1 MVSRAF
7 SWLAVIS
14 LFAPLATPLRV
25 IAQEEK
31 SLGTLGG
38 GYSFGF
44 AVNNLGVV
52 FGAAA
57 TPKQTD
63 FIAETAFVW
72 DKDLKMINL
81 GTLGGEACSGCSSA
95 VEGANDWGEAAI
107 FSETASPAYG
117 GEDFCGFGTHRQC
130 LGAVWK
136 NGVMSELNSLRGG
149 HNSQGISINNLGQVA
164 GMAENGKADATCVTA
179 TPFQKLRFEA
189 VIWGEDG
196 KATELRP
203 LAGDTVGYS
212 FQINDA
218 GQAVGVTGLCGNTRV
233 PPITPGMN
241 APHAVLWEKDGTPIN
256 LGSLGGG
263 GFSIP
268 GAINDRGEVG
278 GASLAKD
285 GTVHPFFWTK
295 ETGIQDLGAFPGA
308 VVTGIPCCH
317 TLNNNGEAVGLTA
330 DSHFNL
336 RGWVWRDHTKTD
348 LNLLIP
354 QDAPLYLQTGW
365 AINDRGQIVGQAI
378 VKSSCP
384 VQTPPAW
391 QANQSACAEVHAY
404 LATPEK

>member
-1 MVSRAF
+1 
-7 SWLAVIS
+7 
-14 LFAPLATPLRV
+14 
-25 IAQEEK
+25 
-31 SLGTLGG
+31 
-38 GYSFGF
+38 
-44 AVNNLGVV
+44 
-52 FGAAA
+52 
-57 TPKQTD
+57 
-63 FIAETAFVW
+63 
-72 DKDLKMINL
+72 
-81 GTLGGEACSGCSSA
+81 
-95 VEGANDWGEAAI
+95 
-107 FSETASPAYG
+107 
-117 GEDFCGFGTHRQC
+117 
-130 LGAVWK
+130 
-136 NGVMSELNSLRGG
+136 
-149 HNSQGISINNLGQVA
+149 
-164 GMAENGKADATCVTA
+164 
-179 TPFQKLRFEA
+179 
-189 VIWGEDG
+189 
-196 KATELRP
+196 
-203 LAGDTVGYS
+203 
-212 FQINDA
+212 
-218 GQAVGVTGLCGNTRV
+218 
-233 PPITPGMN
+233 MN
-241 APHAVLWEKDGTPIN
+241 AAHAVLWEKDGTPIN

-263 GFSIP
+263 GFNIP
-268 GAINDRGEVG
+268 GTINDRGEVA

-285 GTVHPFFWTK
+285 GTVHPFLWTK